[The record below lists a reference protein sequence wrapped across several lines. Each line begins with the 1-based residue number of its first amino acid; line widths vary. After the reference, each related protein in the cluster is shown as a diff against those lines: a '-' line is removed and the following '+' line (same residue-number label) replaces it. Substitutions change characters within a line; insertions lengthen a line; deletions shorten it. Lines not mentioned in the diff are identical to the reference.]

1 MGEVERLDVSQSAN
15 ERLYHEFDNLLAV
28 RQEERERAMIM
39 RQQLEEQEC
48 TFRPQMKSFNPQY
61 LDVRPKY
68 ADSFEKPNYDEIK
81 VKLETKECTFAPKVS
96 YQIIAYWF
104 LTLV

>member
-1 MGEVERLDVSQSAN
+1 MGEIERLDALQPTN
-15 ERLYHEFDNLLAV
+15 ERLYHEFDTLLAA
-28 RQEERERAMIM
+28 RQEERERAMLM

-48 TFRPQMKSFNPQY
+48 TFRPMMKSFNPQY

-81 VKLETKECTFAPKVS
+81 AKLATKECTFAPKV
-96 YQIIAYWF
+96 
-104 LTLV
+104 